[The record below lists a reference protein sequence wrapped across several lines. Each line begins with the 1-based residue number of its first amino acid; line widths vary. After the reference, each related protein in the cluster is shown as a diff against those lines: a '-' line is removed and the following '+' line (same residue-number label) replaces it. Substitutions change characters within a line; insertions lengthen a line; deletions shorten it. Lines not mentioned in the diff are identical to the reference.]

1 MSPQL
6 CSIVVPVYN
15 EEHNLACLHAAI
27 RHVFY
32 QLEDNYEIIF
42 VNDGSSDGSSAVID
56 QLHESDRQVR
66 LISLTRNYGHEAAM
80 LAGID
85 HCSGDVV
92 ICMDGDMQHPP
103 EMIPKMLDAWRQ
115 GNDVVVMAR
124 MDNTDSRWLNKQ
136 FSSLFYW
143 LLNRLSGNGF
153 QSNASDFFLV
163 SRRVATILQSD
174 FRERTRFLRALV
186 QSVGF
191 RRTYISFVAPP
202 RAFGISK
209 YSFSSLCNLSV
220 NALFSFSNLP
230 LRLGI
235 LAGIGSGGFSL
246 IVLIYSIIMKFLGV
260 APSGYT
266 TIVVLITLL
275 FAVQF
280 VIIGII
286 GEYIGMLFVE
296 SKKRPI
302 YLVDTI
308 KYFQDEA

>member
-1 MSPQL
+1 MAQL

-15 EEHNLACLHAAI
+15 EVQNIACLHEAI
-27 RHVFY
+27 KIAFEGIEY
-32 QLEDNYEIIF
+32 SYEIVF
-42 VNDGSSDGSSAVID
+42 VNDGSLDGSSALID
-56 QLHESDRQVR
+56 ELHEKDPQIR
-66 LISLTRNYGHEAAM
+66 LIDLTRNYGHEAAM
-80 LAGID
+80 IAGID
-85 HCSGDVV
+85 HCCGDMV
-92 ICMDGDMQHPP
+92 ICMDADMQHPP
-103 EMIPKMLDAWRQ
+103 EMIPKMLAACRQ

-124 MDNTDSRWLNKQ
+124 TDNTDSPWINKQ
-136 FSSLFYW
+136 FSFLFYW
-143 LLNRLSGNGF
+143 LLNKLSGNSF
-153 QSNASDFFLV
+153 QPNASDFFLMTN
-163 SRRVATILQSD
+163 RVATILRSD
-174 FRERTRFLRALV
+174 FRERTRFLRAFV

-202 RAFGISK
+202 RAFGHSK

-235 LAGIGSGGFSL
+235 LAGICSGGFSL
-246 IVLIYSIIMKFLGV
+246 IVLIYSIVMKFLGV

-266 TIVVLITLL
+266 TVVALITLL

-302 YLVDTI
+302 YLIDSI
-308 KYFQDEA
+308 KYFQGEA